1 MKVQLPNST
10 GDHQTSVMHNMEH
23 TYHDLLY
30 QVCDMP
36 LVQYLGT
43 FRGGVLLHRSFSF
56 LIKLSKSVGKNCP
69 LHPKIVN
76 FFVNHL

>member
-10 GDHQTSVMHNMEH
+10 GDHQTSVMNNMEH

-43 FRGGVLLHRSFSF
+43 FRGGVLLH
-56 LIKLSKSVGKNCP
+56 
-69 LHPKIVN
+69 
-76 FFVNHL
+76 